1 MRAVRW
7 MAVVAATVGLMAGT
21 MPPAQAALPDDLEY
35 SYELDTPILGMPS
48 AFSSKGSC
56 TQTLGAAFDLVMN
69 GQPEPNLS
77 PALAK
82 PGNDVRCTLESSA
95 DSPGT
100 TISGTVSAS
109 SGGQSGTGTFV
120 LVCDIGRSM
129 KSWFNAVVSAD
140 GDPALA
146 ADPYGVN
153 GAGHVSCSW
162 TIDVQDA
169 QKSQLSGTLEMAG
182 AFSLDSTPVDWS
194 NCASLGLPIPERVLP
209 RAKCVTFDMVISAFV
224 TGGTGL
230 FAGRTGSGTMTQALF
245 IPVVIPIDLS
255 SAPPPDPGCPP
266 EQPDCQTLDLTDCE
280 YSPTNPGDPTW
291 NDLSNLPPNA
301 NIPGFKGPGWYRCP
315 GDDNGG
321 GGGGGDGLTGCIYSP
336 TEQTGPGWSFID
348 PPAGVPGSQG
358 PGWYNCGDGGGGN
371 GGGGGGDGLTRCQF
385 SPTEQTGP
393 GWSYIALPPGA
404 SVPGYQGPGWY
415 NCGDVPPPAPTV
427 VVSDAAIEA
436 AFRAALAPRSL
447 GDMLS
452 LSTKTGKASAP
463 RIVAP
468 ARVAGSTVRP
478 FAGSTTLRLSTVPGA
493 TCAVTAKA
501 GKATAKL
508 PAAKSVNGRVDTKV
522 TATQLMARLKV
533 KAGAQATITANCSVK
548 AGKKTQK
555 LPPTSVTVRFS

>member
-1 MRAVRW
+1 MRGLRW
-7 MAVVAATVGLMAGT
+7 LTVVAATVGLMAGT
-21 MPPAQAALPDDLEY
+21 MPAAQAALPDDLEY
-35 SYELDTPILGMPS
+35 SYDLNSPILGMPS
-48 AFSSKGSC
+48 AFASSGSC
-56 TQTLGAAFDLVMN
+56 TQTLGAAFDLVMD
-69 GQPEPNLS
+69 GQPEPNLT

-82 PGNDVRCTLESSA
+82 PGNDVRCTMRSTA

-109 SGGQSGTGTFV
+109 SGGQSGSGTFT

-129 KSWFNAVVSAD
+129 DSWFNVVVSAA

-146 ADPYGVN
+146 AVPYGVN

-162 TIDVQDA
+162 TIDIADE

-194 NCASLGLPIPERVLP
+194 NCAALGLPIPDRVLS
-209 RAKCVTFDMVISAFV
+209 RAKCVSFDMVISAFV

-230 FAGRTGSGTMTQALF
+230 FAGRTGSGTMTQTLY
-245 IPVVIPIDLS
+245 IPVVIPIDLT

-266 EQPDCQTLDLTDCE
+266 EQPDCQTFDLTNCE
-280 YSPTNPGDPTW
+280 YSPTDPGDPTW
-291 NDLSNLPPNA
+291 NDLSGLPANA
-301 NIPGFKGPGWYRCP
+301 QIPGFRGPGWYRC
-315 GDDNGG
+315 GDGG
-321 GGGGGDGLTGCIYSP
+321 GGGGGGGGGLTGCAYSP

-358 PGWYNCGDGGGGN
+358 PGWYNCGDGGGG
-371 GGGGGGDGLTRCQF
+371 GGGGGDGLTRCQY
-385 SPTEQTGP
+385 SPTDPGVP
-393 GWSYIALPPGA
+393 GWSYIDPPAG
-404 SVPGYQGPGWY
+404 VPGSQGPGWY
-415 NCGDVPPPAPTV
+415 NCGDVPPPAPTAV
-427 VVSDAAIEA
+427 ISDAAIEA
-436 AFRAALAPRSL
+436 AFRASLAPRSL

-452 LSTKTGKASAP
+452 LSTKSGKASAP

-478 FAGSTTLRLSTVPGA
+478 FAVASKTTVRLSTVPGA
-493 TCAVTAKA
+493 TCIVTAKS
-501 GKATAKL
+501 GKVTAKL
-508 PAAKSVNGRVDTKV
+508 PAAKATSGRVDTKV
-522 TATQLMARLKV
+522 TASALMKRV
-533 KAGAQATITANCSVK
+533 KAAKGSQATITASCIVK